1 MPIYE
6 YRCAS
11 CSGTLS
17 ALRAVAEHDAPIACP
32 ECGGAE
38 TRLMISCVAR
48 VRSAPGKWKPGT
60 PQEALVG
67 PKIAGPGR
75 NGAHR
80 SRVLHACSGPGC
92 RVCGG

>member
-11 CSGTLS
+11 CSGTFS

-38 TRLMISCVAR
+38 TRLMISRVAR
-48 VRSAPGKWKPGT
+48 VRGAPGKRKPRT
-60 PQEALVG
+60 PQEALAG
-67 PKIAGPGR
+67 PRIAGPGR
-75 NGAHR
+75 DNTRR
-80 SRVLHACSGPGC
+80 SSVLHACSGPGC